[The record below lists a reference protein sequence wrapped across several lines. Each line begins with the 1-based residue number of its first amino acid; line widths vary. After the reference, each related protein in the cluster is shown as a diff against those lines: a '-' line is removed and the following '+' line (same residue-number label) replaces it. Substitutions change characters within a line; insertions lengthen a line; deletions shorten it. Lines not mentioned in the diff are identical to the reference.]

1 MAINSVNI
9 EKDENIDSLE
19 IRDYKI
25 IQKNSEFKFGIDSVI
40 LANIAHKQFEKTYKE
55 KSKFYFC
62 DMCAGSGVIANIFYA
77 KHLLNTKKEEE
88 KNLKGIL
95 IEINKNICSSAQ
107 KTININGFENNLYVI
122 NEDIKKIKSISLK
135 TSEDLRSFLHINQKV
150 SKPNLSETMDI
161 IMANPPYFKQEK
173 GLKNKVNTIH
183 SARAEENCSIEDI
196 AKVSSFLLKNSGA
209 LYMIH
214 KTERLT
220 EITNVLSKNKLEP
233 KEIYFIHSFKDK
245 ESQNFI
251 IKAVKNGK
259 EGIKVNASLI
269 IYEKEGVY
277 TKDLM
282 ELYKHE

>member
-1 MAINSVNI
+1 MAVNLVNI
-9 EKDENIDSLE
+9 KKDEKLDSLE

-40 LANIAHKQFEKTYKE
+40 LANIAHKQFEKSYKE

-77 KHLLNTKKEEE
+77 KHLLSTKKEEE

-95 IEINKNICSSAQ
+95 IEINKSVCDAAQ
-107 KTININGFENNLYVI
+107 RSITINGFEKNLYVI
-122 NEDIKKIKSISLK
+122 NEDIKKLKSVSLK
-135 TSEDLRSFLHINQKV
+135 TNEELRGFLHINQKV
-150 SKPNLSETMDI
+150 SKPNLSETMNI

-173 GLKNKVNTIH
+173 GLKNKVNSIH
-183 SARAEENCSIEDI
+183 SARAEEDCSIEDI
-196 AKVSSFLLKNSGA
+196 AKAASFLLKNAGS

-220 EITNVLSKNKLEP
+220 EITKVLSKNKLEP
-233 KEIYFIHSFKDK
+233 KEIYFIHSFKEK

-259 EGIKVNASLI
+259 EGIKVNAPLI

>member
-1 MAINSVNI
+1 MAVNLVNI
-9 EKDENIDSLE
+9 KKDEKLDSLE

-77 KHLLNTKKEEE
+77 KHLLSTKKEEE

-95 IEINKNICSSAQ
+95 IEINKSVCDAAQ
-107 KTININGFENNLYVI
+107 RSITINGFEKNLYVI
-122 NEDIKKIKSISLK
+122 NEDIKKLKSVSLK
-135 TSEDLRSFLHINQKV
+135 TNEELRGFLHINQKV
-150 SKPNLSETMDI
+150 SKPNLSETMNI

-173 GLKNKVNTIH
+173 GLKNKVNSIH
-183 SARAEENCSIEDI
+183 SARAEEDCSIEDI
-196 AKVSSFLLKNSGA
+196 AKAASFLLKNAGS

-220 EITNVLSKNKLEP
+220 EITKVLSKNKLEP
-233 KEIYFIHSFKDK
+233 KEIYFIHSFKEK

-259 EGIKVNASLI
+259 EGIKVNAPLI

>member
-1 MAINSVNI
+1 MAVNLVNI
-9 EKDENIDSLE
+9 KKDEKLDSLE

-40 LANIAHKQFEKTYKE
+40 LANIAHKQFEKSYKE

-77 KHLLNTKKEEE
+77 KHLLSTKKEEE

-95 IEINKNICSSAQ
+95 IEINKSVCDAAQ
-107 KTININGFENNLYVI
+107 RSITINGFEKNLYVI
-122 NEDIKKIKSISLK
+122 NEDIKKLKSVSLK
-135 TSEDLRSFLHINQKV
+135 TNEELRGFLHINQKV

-173 GLKNKVNTIH
+173 GLKNKVNSIH
-183 SARAEENCSIEDI
+183 SARAEEDCSIEDI
-196 AKVSSFLLKNSGA
+196 AKAASFLLKNAGS

-220 EITNVLSKNKLEP
+220 EITKVLSKNKLEP

-259 EGIKVNASLI
+259 EGIKVNAPLI